1 MNRMPNLNPHKM
13 NTLKATASLV
23 IKTSTRACRF
33 LPMALLL
40 AVVIAPLA
48 ESATETPPNRMTVQ
62 SYITDDTGT
71 PLGNTTAVNKKM
83 VFIIYTADT
92 GGTVSFA
99 DEQIVT
105 VDKGHFS
112 VVLGEGSEV
121 GDESHDLATAFSG
134 ADASDRFIEIQ
145 VSDTDG
151 SNPQTLSPR
160 LRLLPSAYSF
170 LSAYANEAAKVTGG
184 GIDTAAIAE
193 GAVDSSKVAD
203 GSLTILDLGAS
214 SVGTSEV
221 LNNSL
226 TAADLAENS
235 VGNSELKPDLT
246 LSGNLGI
253 NQRWPNVTLG
263 LKSVNASDFLVY
275 GLNSAGQNNFYV
287 NSSGILYAKGGL
299 ASNMVNSA
307 SVTNDTLTASDLGPN
322 SVGAS
327 EIAANVV
334 GNSELAPDLTL
345 AGAVG
350 VNKRYSSVAFTTK
363 AISGD
368 SYSTYSE
375 DSAGSVISY
384 QAVDGYSKIYRR
396 VSTNPSYLPVLGLTA
411 VTPNSGT
418 DNWEFAIDVNDSGG
432 GDEDLFFYLGGV
444 QKGWL
449 DADGSGFKASS
460 DRRLKQDISDT
471 GSLLDKVIQ
480 LQPRTY
486 RFKTDPEGD
495 LQIGFIAQEVQDLFP
510 EIVDSDEEYLGL
522 SYDRFGVLAVGAIK
536 ELNEKVVSLESE
548 NAALNER
555 LTALETLVQSLAQ

>member
-13 NTLKATASLV
+13 NTLKAAASLV

-40 AVVIAPLA
+40 AAVIAPLA

-112 VVLGEGSEV
+112 VVLGEGSSV

-193 GAVDSSKVAD
+193 NAVDSSKVAD
-203 GSLTILDLGAS
+203 GSLTILDLGAG

-221 LNNSL
+221 VNNSL
-226 TAADLAENS
+226 TASDLAPDS
-235 VGNSELKPDLT
+235 VGNSELKSDLT
-246 LSGNLGI
+246 LSGNLGV

-263 LKSVNASDFLVY
+263 LKSVNVNDYLIY
-275 GLNSAGQNNFYV
+275 GLNGAGQNNFWV
-287 NSSGILYAKGGL
+287 NSAGTLYAKGGL

-307 SVTNDTLTASDLGPN
+307 AVTNNTLTASDLAPN

-327 EIAANVV
+327 EIAANAVAA
-334 GNSELAPDLTL
+334 SEIA
-345 AGAVG
+345 ANAVG
-350 VNKRYSSVAFTTK
+350 SSEISPNINFATGIGVNHYAYPDVVVSLEAQT
-363 AISGD
+363 GD
-368 SYSTYSE
+368 NYLIYAE
-375 DSAGSVISY
+375 
-384 QAVDGYSKIYRR
+384 KI
-396 VSTNPSYLPVLGLTA
+396 
-411 VTPNSGT
+411 
-418 DNWEFAIDVNDSGG
+418 GG
-432 GDEDLFFYLGGV
+432 GRVYSVSNTGVVYSASDL
-444 QKGWL
+444 
-449 DADGSGFKASS
+449 S
-460 DRRLKQDISDT
+460 LKTEIEPLE
-471 GSLLDKVIQ
+471 GSLEGVLK
-480 LQPRTY
+480 LKPSSY
-486 RFKTDPEGD
+486 RFRESPEGD
-495 LQIGFIAQEVQDLFP
+495 KEIGFIAQDVQKVFP
-510 EIVDSDEEYLGL
+510 QVVDVNERDGVLGL
-522 SYDRFGVLAVGAIK
+522 AYQSFGVIAIGAIQ